1 VRRGCAKKRKVFTFF
16 NNWFSLITDH
26 SPAYR
31 QAGYS
36 PAFFLILSFKQ
47 VSMDSSPIRQ
57 AYNQWS
63 AQYDTNE
70 NKTRD
75 LEGKALRQ
83 VLAPLTFHDCLE
95 VGCGTGKNTEWLT
108 QKAGSVTAVDLS
120 EEMLQKAKQKIN
132 SGHVRFLL
140 ADIKK
145 PWHFGNQKFDLVT
158 FSLVLEHIEDLHFVF
173 HEAAQCLKPDGYLY
187 LGELHPYK
195 QYTGSKARFDTE
207 NGVQVVEYYNHHISQ
222 FTKAAK
228 ENGMKLVELG
238 EYFDE
243 DNKDVPRILV
253 LLFRSQITQM

>member
-1 VRRGCAKKRKVFTFF
+1 
-16 NNWFSLITDH
+16 
-26 SPAYR
+26 
-31 QAGYS
+31 
-36 PAFFLILSFKQ
+36 
-47 VSMDSSPIRQ
+47 MDSSPIRH

-83 VLAPLTFHDCLE
+83 VLAPLSFHDCLE
-95 VGCGTGKNTEWLT
+95 VGCGTGKNTVWLA

-120 EEMLQKAKQKIN
+120 EEMLQKAKEKITT
-132 SGHVRFLL
+132 GHVRFLL
-140 ADIKK
+140 ADIKQ
-145 PWHFGNQKFDLVT
+145 PWLFGHQKFDLVT

-173 HEAAQCLKPDGYLY
+173 REAAQCLKPAGYLY

-195 QYTGSKARFDTE
+195 QYTGSKARFDTG
-207 NGVQVVEYYNHHISQ
+207 NGVQVVECYNHHISA
-222 FTKAAK
+222 FTQAAK
-228 ENGMKLVELG
+228 ENGMKLVELE

-253 LLFRSQITQM
+253 LVFQITDR